1 MLRHSDSRWTILL
14 PGRQSSL
21 LWKAGETV
29 ALIRHTIN
37 LKITS
42 ALSIKTVRSN
52 AAMSSIIKFLNRSG
66 PMKTA
71 LRDCRH
77 RGHRQV
83 DQQSMG
89 LTQYRHLGT
98 PAWRIPRLNMTSEVV
113 FFRGLRALA
122 RQEQYELSRRHIRR
136 RKNLIAASIGLVAGG
151 CAAVAALWLL

>member
-1 MLRHSDSRWTILL
+1 
-14 PGRQSSL
+14 
-21 LWKAGETV
+21 
-29 ALIRHTIN
+29 
-37 LKITS
+37 
-42 ALSIKTVRSN
+42 
-52 AAMSSIIKFLNRSG
+52 MSSIIKFLNRSG

-71 LRDCRH
+71 PRDCRH

-113 FFRGLRALA
+113 FFRGLRAVA
-122 RQEQYELSRRHIRR
+122 RQEQYELSRRRIRR
-136 RKNLIAASIGLVAGG
+136 RKNLIAASIGFVAAG